1 MAERLNFSWS
11 GFGVLMWFVV
21 VGLCGF
27 VLEGKWGVVC
37 CSLEEGEQTERGG
50 LVYHTNFQKIATD
63 TA

>member
-1 MAERLNFSWS
+1 M
-11 GFGVLMWFVV
+11 
-21 VGLCGF
+21 
-27 VLEGKWGVVC
+27 GVVC